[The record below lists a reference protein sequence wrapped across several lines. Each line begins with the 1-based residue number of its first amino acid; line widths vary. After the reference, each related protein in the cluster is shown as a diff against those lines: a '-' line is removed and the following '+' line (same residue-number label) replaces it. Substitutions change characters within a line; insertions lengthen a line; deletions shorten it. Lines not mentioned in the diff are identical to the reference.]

1 MVVMIL
7 EKVPKSL
14 RGDLTRFLVE
24 VDTGVFVGR
33 LSALVR
39 DLLWEKAVEK
49 AGAGRVAM
57 AYRTNNE
64 QGFAL
69 RLHGY
74 GDRVLRDFD
83 GIVLVSVR
91 NAEALRKA
99 EKLARQVERYQRRA
113 AEALEKHLEKP
124 SSRSGGETPPGG

>member
-1 MVVMIL
+1 MVVMVL

-33 LSALVR
+33 VSAMVR

-49 AGAGRVAM
+49 AEGGRVAM
-57 AYRTNNE
+57 AYRANNE

-74 GDRVLRDFD
+74 SDRTLRDFD
-83 GIVLVSVR
+83 GIVLVSIR
-91 NAEALRKA
+91 NAEAARKA
-99 EKLARQVERYQRRA
+99 ARLTKQVQRYKCCA
-113 AEALEKHLEKP
+113 AEESEGDLEKKNLQ
-124 SSRSGGETPPGG
+124 

>member
-7 EKVPKSL
+7 EKVPRSL

-24 VDTGVFVGR
+24 VDTGVFVGQV
-33 LSALVR
+33 SALVR

-49 AGAGRVAM
+49 AGEGRVAM
-57 AYRTNNE
+57 AYRASNE

-74 GDRVLRDFD
+74 TDRFLRDFD
-83 GIVLVSVR
+83 GILLVSVR
-91 NAEALRKA
+91 NAEAMRKA
-99 EKLARQVERYQRRA
+99 EKLSRQVEKSERCLA
-113 AEALEKHLEKP
+113 
-124 SSRSGGETPPGG
+124 SRSEGDLESDNP

>member
-7 EKVPKSL
+7 EKVPRSL

-33 LSALVR
+33 VSAMVR

-49 AGAGRVAM
+49 SQGGRVAL
-57 AYRTNNE
+57 AYRVNNE

-74 GDRVLRDFD
+74 QDRVLRDFD

-91 NAEALRKA
+91 NAEAVRKA
-99 EKLARQVERYQRRA
+99 EKLTKQRQRRQSRA
-113 AEALEKHLEKP
+113 ATESEGDFDKQNP
-124 SSRSGGETPPGG
+124 Q

>member
-7 EKVPKSL
+7 EKVPRSL

-33 LSALVR
+33 VSAMVR

-49 AGAGRVAM
+49 SQGGRVAM

-64 QGFAL
+64 QGFTL

-74 GDRVLRDFD
+74 EDRVLRDFD

-91 NAEALRKA
+91 NAEAVRKA
-99 EKLARQVERYQRRA
+99 EKLGRR
-113 AEALEKHLEKP
+113 LR
-124 SSRSGGETPPGG
+124 RSQDPTAKQSEGDLDKSTLQ

>member
-1 MVVMIL
+1 MIL

-14 RGDLTRFLVE
+14 RGNLTRFLVE

-33 LSALVR
+33 ISATVR
-39 DLLWEKAVEK
+39 ELLWERAVEK
-49 AGAGRVAM
+49 AEGGRVAL

-74 GDRVLRDFD
+74 PDRFLRDFRWY
-83 GIVLVSVR
+83 SVGGR
-91 NAEALRKA
+91 SERRGGAEGRKA
-99 EKLARQVERYQRRA
+99 VQA
-113 AEALEKHLEKP
+113 
-124 SSRSGGETPPGG
+124 S

>member
-7 EKVPKSL
+7 EKVPRSL

-33 LSALVR
+33 VSALVR
-39 DLLWEKAVEK
+39 DLLWERAVER
-49 AGAGRVAM
+49 AGGGRVAM
-57 AYRTNNE
+57 AYRTNTE

-74 GDRVLRDFD
+74 TDRFLRDFD

-91 NAEALRKA
+91 NAEAGRKA
-99 EKLARQVERYQRRA
+99 EKLTRQVERYKKRL
-113 AEALEKHLEKP
+113 AEGSEGDLDSTIP
-124 SSRSGGETPPGG
+124 

>member
-7 EKVPKSL
+7 EKVPRSL

-33 LSALVR
+33 VSATVR
-39 DLLWEKAVEK
+39 ELLWERAVEK
-49 AGAGRVAM
+49 AEGGRVAL

-69 RLHGY
+69 RPHGY
-74 GDRVLRDFD
+74 PDRFLRDFD

-91 NAEALRKA
+91 NAEAVRKA
-99 EKLARQVERYQRRA
+99 EKLSRQVERYKKRLA
-113 AEALEKHLEKP
+113 KGSEGDLESQSP
-124 SSRSGGETPPGG
+124 

>member
-7 EKVPKSL
+7 EKVPRSL
-14 RGDLTRFLVE
+14 RGELTRWLLE

-33 LSALVR
+33 VNAVVR
-39 DLLWEKAVEK
+39 DLLWEKVVEK
-49 AGAGRVAM
+49 AGDGRCAM
-57 AYRTNNE
+57 AYQARNE

-74 GDRVLRDFD
+74 QDRFLRDFD
-83 GIVLVSVR
+83 SIVLVGVR

-99 EKLARQVERYQRRA
+99 KRISRELERLNNVASWCSLREAAAR
-113 AEALEKHLEKP
+113 EAGDLENKTLD
-124 SSRSGGETPPGG
+124 